1 MSGGRARRPKP
12 RGAFALAM
20 ALGGLTAPGM
30 ALAQAAPPPAA
41 GALPTPQQLNPA
53 GQVQAQPPA
62 PKRDLLEAPGQ
73 GACPL
78 ATSTLTFKLT
88 SVEFQGLKSVP
99 AEDLAPAWAAY
110 AGKDTPMSA
119 VCEIRDRAAA
129 IIFHKGF
136 LVSVTI
142 PPQHIE
148 DGRLIINVVEARIA
162 SVRVVGHAGPGQAKV
177 EDYVEHLR
185 GLAPF
190 DLRTAQ
196 RYLLLASDIPGLHVT
211 ASLTPSSQ
219 GPGAVDMI
227 VNVSSQPIDGLVN
240 VTNYGAKE
248 LGPWGGL
255 ARLDLNNL
263 TPLGDRTSLVAY
275 STLFDDEQQVVQL
288 TEEIRP
294 GSEGLVLRGSIAFGW
309 DHPGAELA
317 PVDLKGTSFVGTF
330 LVLYPLIRERRDNLN
345 VSAGFDFV
353 DQTTKLGGFAAD
365 LNNDKL
371 RIFHARMDGDVR
383 ADIGLGSDFEAGI
396 EIRQGVNGLG
406 ASSPYETDVSRIGGR
421 SDATVLRADGHWVT
435 QWTSKFSTVV
445 SFQAQ
450 WANLP
455 VLSYEEL
462 QVGNL
467 TIGRGYDPS
476 SVAGDNGVSGSFE
489 ARLGPYRLNSWATV
503 QLYGFTD
510 VARVDSLVDAADFSR
525 TIVSAGGGLRI
536 GLTPRLSIDVAY
548 AHPFDGV
555 SAVQPVAP
563 PDRVLVSLVARFP

>member
-1 MSGGRARRPKP
+1 MPGGRTRRLKP
-12 RGAFALAM
+12 GRAFAYAAALSALA
-20 ALGGLTAPGM
+20 APGL
-30 ALAQAAPPPAA
+30 ARAQAAQPPA
-41 GALPTPQQLNPA
+41 GALPTPQQLNPV
-53 GQVQAQPPA
+53 GQTQAQPP
-62 PKRDLLEAPGQ
+62 PSRRDLLEAPGQ

-78 ATSTLTFKLT
+78 ATSNLTFRLT
-88 SVEFQGLKSVP
+88 SVEFQGLRSVA
-99 AEDLAPAWAAY
+99 AEELAPAWAEF

-129 IIFHKGF
+129 IIFHKGY
-136 LVSVTI
+136 LVSVNI

-148 DGRLIINVVEARIA
+148 GGRLIINVVEARIA
-162 SVRVVGHAGPGQAKV
+162 SVRVVGHAGPAQAKV

-190 DLRTAQ
+190 DLNTAQ
-196 RYLLLASDIPGLHVT
+196 RYLLLASDIPGVHVT
-211 ASLTPSSQ
+211 ASLTPSPQ

-227 VNVSSQPIDGLVN
+227 VNVSSQPVDGLVN
-240 VTNYGAKE
+240 VTNYGSKE

-255 ARLDLNNL
+255 ARIDINGL
-263 TPLGDRTSLVAY
+263 TALGDRTSLVAY
-275 STLFDDEQQVVQL
+275 STLFDDEQQVLQVA
-288 TEEIRP
+288 EEIHP
-294 GSEGLVLRGSIAFGW
+294 GSDGIELRGSLAFGW
-309 DHPGAELA
+309 DHPGAELT
-317 PVDLKGTSFVGTF
+317 PLDLRGTSFVGTF
-330 LVLYPLIRERRDNLN
+330 LALYPIIRARRDNLN

-353 DQTTKLGGFAAD
+353 DQKTTLGGFSGD
-365 LNNDKL
+365 LNHDKL
-371 RIFHARMDGDVR
+371 RIFHVRLDGDVR
-383 ADIGLGSDFEAGI
+383 ANVGLGSDLAAGI
-396 EIRQGVNGLG
+396 ELRQGINGLG
-406 ASSPYETDVSRIGGR
+406 ASSPYATDVSRVGGR

-445 SFQAQ
+445 AFQAQ

-476 SVAGDNGVSGSFE
+476 SVAGDNGVAGSFE

-525 TIVSAGGGLRI
+525 TVASAGGGLRI
-536 GLTPRLSIDVAY
+536 GLTPRLSLDVTY
-548 AHPFDGV
+548 AHPFEGV

-563 PDRVLVSLVARFP
+563 PDRLLVSLVARFP